1 MGSNK
6 RKRIDDNTAGTSKH
20 ANRNSNYFYP
30 LQTLIDDKKTAD
42 DVMDD
47 STIKTSKVKVP
58 PITIVKSNMEK
69 IHEMCKHLKIIHYA
83 IRKISIG
90 HKLFCDI
97 QYDFDQAVKFLKD
110 NNVEYF
116 TYTAKNNRPYKVI
129 LSGLDK
135 TDHVQLKS
143 TLIKS
148 GLQCIDVKPI
158 FKKQENREIILYVIY
173 LKKGTVTL
181 KELRE
186 KHNNINFIRVKWSYQ
201 TKRPD
206 KVTQCYNCQMFGHG
220 SDNCNV
226 KTFCAKCSGPHKTP
240 DCKTEEVKCVNC
252 QGDHKSTDNSCP
264 SRNSY
269 VELRKRFSNGYRLSR
284 NTQQIASQA
293 KPNNTHQNTIQNQ
306 PISSN
311 MSWANIVSSNG
322 NTASNDLFSVDQ
334 LKEMTFELI
343 KNLRNCKTKI
353 DQLDVITSLAFKFLN

>member
-1 MGSNK
+1 
-6 RKRIDDNTAGTSKH
+6 
-20 ANRNSNYFYP
+20 
-30 LQTLIDDKKTAD
+30 
-42 DVMDD
+42 MDD
-47 STIKTSKVKVP
+47 STIKTSKVIIP

-69 IHEMCKHLKIIHYA
+69 IHEICKNLKISKYA

-90 HKLFCDI
+90 HKLFCET
-97 QYDFDQAVKFLKD
+97 QYDFEQSVKYLKE
-110 NNVEYF
+110 NNMEYF

-135 TDHVQLKS
+135 IDHIQLKS

-148 GLQCIDVKPI
+148 GLQCTDVKPI
-158 FKKQENREIILYVIY
+158 FKKMESNREIVLYVIY

-186 KHNNINFIRVKWSYQ
+186 KYNNINFIRVKWSYQ
-201 TKRPD
+201 TKRQN

-226 KTFCAKCSGPHKTP
+226 KTFCAKCSGPHKTL

-252 QGDHKSTDNSCP
+252 QGSHKSTDNSCP

-269 VELRKRFSNGYRLSR
+269 VELRKRFSNGYRSTR
-284 NTQQIASQA
+284 NTQQNAGEVNP
-293 KPNNTHQNTIQNQ
+293 KNNHHIIVRNQ

-311 MSWANIVSSNG
+311 ISYANVVSSNG
-322 NTASNDLFSVDQ
+322 NTASNDLFSVNQ
-334 LKEMTFELI
+334 LKDITFELI
-343 KNLRNCKTKI
+343 NSLKNCKTKLE
-353 DQLDVITSLAFKFLN
+353 QLDVITSLAFKFLS